1 MIPLFIDCEAA
12 PEAMKTLQAALT
24 LPNLELKG
32 VSVFGKEAVNIGV
45 PTAYG
50 AEASLLSDVGPD
62 RRTSGLSGQRAVEL
76 LAETVRTETG
86 LVLCCLGPL
95 TNIAAFVLCYPE
107 LKEKL
112 KNCIVLGGAVFGG
125 NAAPCAE
132 RNFYRDPEAAAIVIG
147 SGLPLTVIPLEA
159 SDFGR
164 WAMPLLLLEEPQAVN
179 IEKHNMRVEVHSIQ
193 SRGCSVTDLLNRD
206 KRGTMV
212 DIVTGADC
220 EALKRLIERVEGGE
234 RSGAWQDEGHH

>member
-1 MIPLFIDCEAA
+1 MIPLFIDCEAT
-12 PEAMKTLQAALT
+12 PEAMKTLQAALA
-24 LPNLELKG
+24 LPSVELKG
-32 VSVFGKEAVNIGV
+32 VSIFGKEAINIGV
-45 PTAYG
+45 STAYG
-50 AEASLLSDVGPD
+50 AEVPLLSDVRPGRP
-62 RRTSGLSGQRAVEL
+62 TGLSEKRAVEL
-76 LAETVRTETG
+76 LAETVRTETD

-112 KNCIVLGGAVFGG
+112 KTCIVLGGAVFGG
-125 NAAPCAE
+125 NATPCAE
-132 RNFYRDPEAAAIVIG
+132 WNFFRDPEAAAIVID

-164 WAMPLLLLEEPQAVN
+164 WALPLLLLEELRAVHM
-179 IEKHNMRVEVHSIQ
+179 EKHNMRVEVHSIQ

-212 DIVTGADC
+212 DIVTGADE
-220 EALKRLIERVEGGE
+220 EALKRLIESVEGGE